1 MREYNEQHC
10 WQYDIRLKNY
20 EQDLIDSGFTREYTE
35 SLTVH
40 DFEIRLVEDKKERQK
55 LKAFIERHEWLG
67 NLSQMTTHW
76 FGAYHKN
83 VLAGVVLFNMPN
95 AFSKILGED
104 TPKLERLISR
114 GACISWSPKCL
125 ASHMISKCIKIMVK
139 ITPYRLF
146 TCYAD
151 LEAKEAGTI
160 YSSLNFY
167 CLGQSSG
174 TTTRY
179 INPYSGKVVSD
190 RFFRTT
196 SAYKKYCKELE
207 IEWSKQWN
215 KENGRINIS
224 AIPKD
229 IMDQLRQYSKDK
241 QNSCEKIESPSKYKF
256 CYILGRCKQETKV
269 LRKLFHSLNKT
280 YQYPKRLT

>member
-1 MREYNEQHC
+1 MREYNESHC

-20 EQDLIDSGFTREYTE
+20 EQDLEESGFTREYVD

-40 DFEIRLVEDKKERQK
+40 DFEIRLVTDKKERAK
-55 LKAFIERHEWLG
+55 MKAFIERHECLG

-76 FGAYHKN
+76 FGAYHKGL
-83 VLAGVVLFNMPN
+83 LAGVVLFNMPN

-104 TPKLERLISR
+104 TPRLERLISR

-125 ASHMISKCIKIMVK
+125 ASHMISKCMKIMVK
-139 ITPYRLF
+139 TTPYRLF
-146 TCYAD
+146 SCYAD
-151 LEAKEAGTI
+151 LEAKEMGRI
-160 YSSLNFY
+160 YSSLNFF

-179 INPYSGKVVSD
+179 INPYTGKIVSD

-196 SAYKKYCKELE
+196 SAYKKYCKELG
-207 IEWSKQWN
+207 IEWSKSWN

-224 AIPKD
+224 AIPED
-229 IMDQLRQYSKDK
+229 IMKQLRQYSKDK
-241 QNSCEKIESPSKYKF
+241 QNSCEKIEAPSKYKF

-280 YQYPKRLT
+280 YPYPKR